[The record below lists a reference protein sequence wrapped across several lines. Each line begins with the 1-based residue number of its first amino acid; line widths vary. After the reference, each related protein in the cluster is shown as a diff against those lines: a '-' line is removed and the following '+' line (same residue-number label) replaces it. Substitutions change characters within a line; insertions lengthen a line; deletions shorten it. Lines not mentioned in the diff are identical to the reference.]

1 MKHKLLFLKSVMT
14 VLLALFSLGAF
25 AYDAE
30 VDGISYN
37 LDRTTI
43 TASVTRNNID
53 YPEGDV
59 NIPESITY
67 NDTVWTV
74 TSIEDRAFC
83 PLIRN
88 RNLLTSVTIPSSVI
102 SIGSQAF
109 ANCMSLTSITI
120 GSSVISIGSQAF
132 DKCMSLTSITI
143 GSSVTSIGDHAFDG
157 CTSLTTITV
166 DADNA
171 NYSSINGALYDKA
184 GTTLILCPQ
193 GRADYP
199 FSIPTCVTTISGYA
213 FNGCTLLESIF
224 IPASVTTIEQ
234 NAFYGTNIYAINC
247 HADLQNLTWADTES
261 FASSSPKPTCY
272 VEGEAWVWK
281 EKFPDVNVRF
291 RGSGRSVGESF
302 YVDRMQYVVT
312 SEKDKTVELMSFS
325 NNGSYVAL
333 DIPAVVNDSF
343 NDYVGQD
350 FTVTS
355 IGQRAFSRCTGLTS
369 VTIPASVTSIGYE
382 AFSECRNLTSVTFAE
397 GSQLASIGSGA
408 FHCPLASITI
418 PASVVNIETG
428 AFSCSALTSIC
439 VEAGNPRYDS
449 RDNCNALI
457 ETETNTLITGCQNT
471 IIPGG
476 VEFIG
481 NSAFEGCSGLTSIEI
496 PTSVT
501 SIGKAAFIGCSGLT
515 NIEIPSGVK
524 SIGYAAFSRCSSLTS
539 IKIPNS
545 VTTIDEFAFETCVA
559 LTSIVIPN
567 SVTYINDATFFGCSG
582 LTSIT
587 IPSSVTSIFSISRGA
602 FYGCSG
608 LTDVYCYTAPEE
620 MRWRPFSSEFMPDKA
635 TKFHVADASVWEEKF
650 PDANVTFVGDLDN
663 FFVEDNLR
671 YRVLHQTETRASMR
685 RAEGQSSVE
694 LVGCVTSP
702 TGAVAIPA
710 SVKHEGVD
718 YAVTSIG
725 ENAFTNCSGMTSVT
739 IPSSVTNIEDG
750 AFEGCTGLT
759 DVYCNA
765 DPAQLTWSA
774 DAQSFMAD
782 KATKFH
788 VEDASAWSAFSDA
801 NVTFVD
807 DKTPDDI
814 EGIDATDTADGAW
827 YTLTGV
833 KLEGEPTEK
842 GVYVKD
848 GKKYFIR

>member
-1 MKHKLLFLKSVMT
+1 MKQKLLFLKSVMT

-120 GSSVISIGSQAF
+120 LSSVISIGSQAF

-193 GRADYP
+193 GRDDYP

-234 NAFYGTNIYAINC
+234 NAFSGIQQLYNIHC
-247 HADLQNLTWADTES
+247 KADLQNLIWADTKS
-261 FASSSPKPTCY
+261 FASSSQKPYCY
-272 VEGEAWVWK
+272 VEGEAWDWE

-291 RGSGRSVGESF
+291 KGSGPSVGDMF
-302 YVDRMQYVVT
+302 YVDGMQYVVT
-312 SEKDKTVELMSFS
+312 SEKDKTVELIS
-325 NNGSYVAL
+325 NNGIRVAL
-333 DIPAVVNDSF
+333 EIPAVVSF
-343 NDYVGQD
+343 AVGDYVGPN

-382 AFSECRNLTSVTFAE
+382 AFSECSNLTSVTFAE

-408 FHCPLASITI
+408 FEWCPLASITI
-418 PASVVNIETG
+418 PASVTSMEG
-428 AFSCSALTSIC
+428 AFSSCRRLTSIN
-439 VEAGNPRYDS
+439 VDPN
-449 RDNCNALI
+449 NAI
-457 ETETNTLITGCQNT
+457 YSSKDGVVFDKTGTTLLLYPQGKSDISY
-471 IIPGG
+471 IIPDG
-476 VEFIG
+476 
-481 NSAFEGCSGLTSIEI
+481 
-496 PTSVT
+496 VT
-501 SIGKAAFIGCSGLT
+501 SIGRSAFSGSICQSVTIPT
-515 NIEIPSGVK
+515 NMTDINKGAFYDCGIISVTLPDGVM
-524 SIGYAAFSRCSSLTS
+524 SIGEEAFAWCRNLV
-539 IKIPNS
+539 S
-545 VTTIDEFAFETCVA
+545 VT
-559 LTSIVIPN
+559 IP
-567 SVTYINDATFFGCSG
+567 A
-582 LTSIT
+582 
-587 IPSSVTSIFSISRGA
+587 SVTSVGQYA
-602 FYGCSG
+602 FAAS
-608 LTDVYCYTAPEE
+608 TNVADVYCYAAPDALQYFFFSEGTGVN
-620 MRWRPFSSEFMPDKA
+620 WRSFKPEKG
-635 TKFHVADASVWEEKF
+635 TKLHVADASAWEMF
-650 PDANVTFVGDLDN
+650 ANDNVTIVGDLND

-671 YRVLHQTETRASMR
+671 YKKIHQTETRASVR
-685 RAEGQSSVE
+685 KAEGQDVVE
-694 LVGCVTSP
+694 MVGCVTSP
-702 TGAVAIPA
+702 TGAVDIPA
-710 SVKHEGVD
+710 SVKHDGVD

>member
-1 MKHKLLFLKSVMT
+1 MKQKLLFLLV
-14 VLLALFSLGAF
+14 VLLSTMTAW
-25 AYDAE
+25 AE
-30 VDGISYN
+30 VGDEFTVDGLIYRVMSENPKEVAVKTYDGEKPSGD
-37 LDRTTI
+37 LVI
-43 TASVTRNNID
+43 PASVNG
-53 YPEGDV
+53 YA
-59 NIPESITY
+59 
-67 NDTVWTV
+67 V
-74 TSIEDRAFC
+74 TETTLRSFRFC
-83 PLIRN
+83 TD
-88 RNLLTSVTIPSSVI
+88 LTSV
-102 SIGSQAF
+102 AF
-109 ANCMSLTSITI
+109 PASMTSIDYR
-120 GSSVISIGSQAF
+120 GF
-132 DKCMSLTSITI
+132 N
-143 GSSVTSIGDHAFDG
+143 G

-166 DADNA
+166 DSDNA

-193 GRADYP
+193 GKVSRAEYP
-199 FSIPTCVTTISGYA
+199 FSIPDGVTTISGYA
-213 FNGCTLLESIF
+213 FNGCTLLKNIY
-224 IPASVTTIEQ
+224 IPASVTSIEQ
-234 NAFYGTNIYAINC
+234 NAFYGTEPYYIHC
-247 HADLQNLTWADTES
+247 QADPQNLTWADTES

-272 VEGEAWVWK
+272 VEGEAWVWE

-291 RGSGRSVGESF
+291 RGSGPSVGDMF
-302 YVDRMQYVVT
+302 YVDRMRYVVT

-325 NNGSYVAL
+325 DNGSYVAL

-343 NDYVGQD
+343 DDYVGQD

-369 VTIPASVTSIGYE
+369 VTIPASVTSIGSE
-382 AFSECRNLTSVTFAE
+382 AFDGCRNLTSVTFAE
-397 GSQLASIGSGA
+397 GSQLTSIGSKA

-418 PASVVNIETG
+418 PASVGNIETG

-567 SVTYINDATFFGCSG
+567 SVTYISDATFFGCSG

-587 IPSSVTSIFSISRGA
+587 IPSSVTSIISSSRGA

-694 LVGCVTSP
+694 LVGSTTSP
-702 TGAVAIPA
+702 TGAVDIPPI
-710 SVKHEGVD
+710 VKHDGVD

-725 ENAFTNCSGMTSVT
+725 ENAFTNCSGITSVT
-739 IPSSVTNIEDG
+739 IPSSVTNIENG
-750 AFEGCTGLT
+750 AFSGCTGLT

-765 DPAQLTWSA
+765 DPAQLTWST

-788 VEDASAWSAFSDA
+788 VEDVSAWSAFSGA

-807 DKTPDDI
+807 DKTPNTI
-814 EGIDATDTADGAW
+814 NSITSTDASDGAW
-827 YTLTGV
+827 YTLNGQ
-833 KLEGEPTEK
+833 KLERKPTAP
-842 GVYVKD
+842 GIYVKD
-848 GKKYFIR
+848 GKKVYVK

>member
-1 MKHKLLFLKSVMT
+1 MKQKLLFLKSVMT

-43 TASVTRNNID
+43 TASVTRNNIV

-74 TSIEDRAFC
+74 TSIEDRAFY
-83 PLIRN
+83 PQRPN

-109 ANCMSLTSITI
+109 RN
-120 GSSVISIGSQAF
+120 
-132 DKCMSLTSITI
+132 CMSLTSITI
-143 GSSVTSIGDHAFDG
+143 GSSVTSIGDYAFDG

-171 NYSSINGALYDKA
+171 NYSSINGAVYDKA

-213 FNGCTLLESIF
+213 FNGCTLLKLIF

-234 NAFYGTNIYAINC
+234 NAFSGTNISSIDC

-272 VEGEAWVWK
+272 VEGEAWVWE

-291 RGSGRSVGESF
+291 RGSGPSVGDMF
-302 YVDRMQYVVT
+302 YVDRMRYVVT

-325 NNGSYVAL
+325 GNGSYVAL

-343 NDYVGQD
+343 DDYVGQD

-355 IGQRAFSRCTGLTS
+355 IGQRAFADQWSITS
-369 VTIPASVTSIGYE
+369 VTIPASVTSIGSE

-397 GSQLASIGSGA
+397 GSQLTSIGSGA
-408 FHCPLASITI
+408 FEWCPLASITI
-418 PASVVNIETG
+418 PASVTSMEG
-428 AFSCSALTSIC
+428 AFSSCRRLTSIN
-439 VEAGNPRYDS
+439 VDPN
-449 RDNCNALI
+449 NAI
-457 ETETNTLITGCQNT
+457 YSSKDGVVFDKTGTTLLLYPQGKSDISY
-471 IIPGG
+471 IIPDG
-476 VEFIG
+476 V
-481 NSAFEGCSGLTSIEI
+481 TSIGRGAFSGSICQSVTI

-501 SIGKAAFIGCSGLT
+501 
-515 NIEIPSGVK
+515 
-524 SIGYAAFSRCSSLTS
+524 
-539 IKIPNS
+539 
-545 VTTIDEFAFETCVA
+545 D
-559 LTSIVIPN
+559 
-567 SVTYINDATFFGCSG
+567 INK
-582 LTSIT
+582 
-587 IPSSVTSIFSISRGA
+587 GA
-602 FYGCSG
+602 FYDCGIISVTLPDGVMSIGEEAFAWCGNLVSVTIPASVASVG
-608 LTDVYCYTAPEE
+608 QYAFAASTNVADVYCYAAPDALQYFFFSEGTGVN
-620 MRWRPFSSEFMPDKA
+620 WRSFKPEKG
-635 TKFHVADASVWEEKF
+635 TKLHVADASAWEMF
-650 PDANVTFVGDLDN
+650 ANANVTIVGDLND

-671 YRVLHQTETRASMR
+671 YKKIHQTETRASVR
-685 RAEGQSSVE
+685 KAEGQDVVE
-694 LVGCVTSP
+694 VVGCVTSP
-702 TGAVAIPA
+702 TGAVDIPA
-710 SVKHEGVD
+710 SVKHDGVD

>member
-1 MKHKLLFLKSVMT
+1 MKQKLLFLKSVMT

-120 GSSVISIGSQAF
+120 GSSV
-132 DKCMSLTSITI
+132 
-143 GSSVTSIGDHAFDG
+143 TSIGDHAFDG

-171 NYSSINGALYDKA
+171 NYSSTNGAVYDKA

-193 GRADYP
+193 GKADSP

-213 FNGCTLLESIF
+213 FNGCTLLKSIF

-234 NAFYGTNIYAINC
+234 NAFSGTNISSIAC

-272 VEGEAWVWK
+272 VEGEAWVWE

-291 RGSGRSVGESF
+291 RGSGPSVGDMF
-302 YVDRMQYVVT
+302 YVDRMRYVVT

-325 NNGSYVAL
+325 DNGSYVAL

-343 NDYVGQD
+343 DDYVGQD

-355 IGQRAFSRCTGLTS
+355 IGQRAFSRCSGLTS
-369 VTIPASVTSIGYE
+369 VTIPASVTSIGSE

-397 GSQLASIGSGA
+397 GSQLTSIGSGA
-408 FHCPLASITI
+408 FEWCPLASITI
-418 PASVVNIETG
+418 PASVTSMEG
-428 AFSCSALTSIC
+428 AFSSCRRLTSIN
-439 VEAGNPRYDS
+439 VDPN
-449 RDNCNALI
+449 NAI
-457 ETETNTLITGCQNT
+457 YSSKDGVVFDKTGTTLLLYPEGKSDISY
-471 IIPGG
+471 IIPDG
-476 VEFIG
+476 V
-481 NSAFEGCSGLTSIEI
+481 TSIGRGAFSGSICQSVTI

-501 SIGKAAFIGCSGLT
+501 DINKLAFYDCGIISVTLPDGVMSIGEEAFAWCRNL
-515 NIEIPSGVK
+515 V
-524 SIGYAAFSRCSSLTS
+524 
-539 IKIPNS
+539 S
-545 VTTIDEFAFETCVA
+545 VT
-559 LTSIVIPN
+559 IP
-567 SVTYINDATFFGCSG
+567 A
-582 LTSIT
+582 
-587 IPSSVTSIFSISRGA
+587 SVTSVGQYA
-602 FYGCSG
+602 FAAS
-608 LTDVYCYTAPEE
+608 TNVADVYCYAAPDALQYFFFSEGTGVS
-620 MRWRPFSSEFMPDKA
+620 WRSFKPEKG
-635 TKFHVADASVWEEKF
+635 TKLHVADASAWEMF
-650 PDANVTFVGDLDN
+650 ANAYVTIVGDLND

-671 YRVLHQTETRASMR
+671 YKKIHQTETRASVR
-685 RAEGQSSVE
+685 KAEGQDVVE
-694 LVGCVTSP
+694 MVGCVTSP
-702 TGAVAIPA
+702 TGAVDIPA
-710 SVKHEGVD
+710 SVKHDGVD

-807 DKTPDDI
+807 DKTPDAI
-814 EGIDATDTADGAW
+814 ESIDAIDTTDGAW
-827 YTLTGV
+827 YTLSGM

>member
-1 MKHKLLFLKSVMT
+1 MKQKLLFLKSVMT

-43 TASVTRNNID
+43 TASVTRNNIV

-74 TSIEDRAFC
+74 TSIEDRAFY
-83 PLIRN
+83 PQRPN

-109 ANCMSLTSITI
+109 RN
-120 GSSVISIGSQAF
+120 
-132 DKCMSLTSITI
+132 CMSLTSITI
-143 GSSVTSIGDHAFDG
+143 GSSVTSIGDYAFDG

-171 NYSSINGALYDKA
+171 NYSSINGAVYDKA

-213 FNGCTLLESIF
+213 FNGCTLLKLIF

-234 NAFYGTNIYAINC
+234 NAFSGTNISSIDC

-272 VEGEAWVWK
+272 VEGEAWVWE
-281 EKFPDVNVRF
+281 EKFPDVKVRF
-291 RGSGRSVGESF
+291 RGSGPSVGDMF
-302 YVDRMQYVVT
+302 YVDRMRYVVT

-325 NNGSYVAL
+325 GNGSYVAL

-343 NDYVGQD
+343 DDYVGQD

-355 IGQRAFSRCTGLTS
+355 IGQRAFADQWSITS
-369 VTIPASVTSIGYE
+369 VTIPASVTSIGSE

-397 GSQLASIGSGA
+397 GSQLTSIGSGA
-408 FHCPLASITI
+408 FEWCPLASITI
-418 PASVVNIETG
+418 PASVTSMEG
-428 AFSCSALTSIC
+428 AFSSCRRLTSIN
-439 VEAGNPRYDS
+439 VDPN
-449 RDNCNALI
+449 NAI
-457 ETETNTLITGCQNT
+457 YSSKDGVVFDKTGTTLLLYPQGKSDISY
-471 IIPGG
+471 IIPDG
-476 VEFIG
+476 V
-481 NSAFEGCSGLTSIEI
+481 TSIGRGAFSGSICQSVTI

-501 SIGKAAFIGCSGLT
+501 
-515 NIEIPSGVK
+515 
-524 SIGYAAFSRCSSLTS
+524 
-539 IKIPNS
+539 
-545 VTTIDEFAFETCVA
+545 D
-559 LTSIVIPN
+559 
-567 SVTYINDATFFGCSG
+567 INK
-582 LTSIT
+582 
-587 IPSSVTSIFSISRGA
+587 GA
-602 FYGCSG
+602 FYDCGIISVTLPDGVMSIGEEAFAWCGNLVSVTIPASVASVG
-608 LTDVYCYTAPEE
+608 QYAFAASTNVADVYCYAAPDALQYFFFSEGTGVN
-620 MRWRPFSSEFMPDKA
+620 WRSFKPEKG
-635 TKFHVADASVWEEKF
+635 TKLHVADASAWEMF
-650 PDANVTFVGDLDN
+650 ANANVTIVGDLND

-671 YRVLHQTETRASMR
+671 YKKIHQTETRASVR
-685 RAEGQSSVE
+685 KAEGQDVVE
-694 LVGCVTSP
+694 VVGCVTSP
-702 TGAVAIPA
+702 TGAVDIPA
-710 SVKHEGVD
+710 SVKHDGVD

>member
-1 MKHKLLFLKSVMT
+1 MKQKLLFLKSVMT

-120 GSSVISIGSQAF
+120 GSSV
-132 DKCMSLTSITI
+132 
-143 GSSVTSIGDHAFDG
+143 TSIGDHAFDG

-171 NYSSINGALYDKA
+171 NYSSTNGAVYDKA

-193 GRADYP
+193 GRADSP

-213 FNGCTLLESIF
+213 FNGCTLLKSIF

-234 NAFYGTNIYAINC
+234 NAFSGTNISSIAC

-272 VEGEAWVWK
+272 VEGEAWVWE

-291 RGSGRSVGESF
+291 RGSGPSVGDMF
-302 YVDRMQYVVT
+302 YVDRMRYVVT

-325 NNGSYVAL
+325 DNGSYVAL

-343 NDYVGQD
+343 DDYVGQD

-355 IGQRAFSRCTGLTS
+355 IGQRAFSRCSGLTS
-369 VTIPASVTSIGYE
+369 VTIPASVTSIGSE

-397 GSQLASIGSGA
+397 GSQLTSIGSGA
-408 FHCPLASITI
+408 FEWCPLASITI
-418 PASVVNIETG
+418 PASVTSMEG
-428 AFSCSALTSIC
+428 AFSSCRRLTSIN
-439 VEAGNPRYDS
+439 VDPN
-449 RDNCNALI
+449 NAI
-457 ETETNTLITGCQNT
+457 YSSKDGVVFDKTGTTLLLYPEGKSDISY
-471 IIPGG
+471 IIPDG
-476 VEFIG
+476 V
-481 NSAFEGCSGLTSIEI
+481 TSIGRGAFSGSICQSVTI

-501 SIGKAAFIGCSGLT
+501 DINKLAFYDCGIISVTLPDGVMSIGEEAFAWCRNL
-515 NIEIPSGVK
+515 V
-524 SIGYAAFSRCSSLTS
+524 
-539 IKIPNS
+539 S
-545 VTTIDEFAFETCVA
+545 VT
-559 LTSIVIPN
+559 IP
-567 SVTYINDATFFGCSG
+567 A
-582 LTSIT
+582 
-587 IPSSVTSIFSISRGA
+587 SVTSVGQYA
-602 FYGCSG
+602 FAAS
-608 LTDVYCYTAPEE
+608 TNVADVYCYAAPDALQYFFFSEGTGVS
-620 MRWRPFSSEFMPDKA
+620 WRSFKPEKG
-635 TKFHVADASVWEEKF
+635 TKLHVADASAWEMF
-650 PDANVTFVGDLDN
+650 ANAYVTIVGDLND

-671 YRVLHQTETRASMR
+671 YKKIHQTETRASVR
-685 RAEGQSSVE
+685 KAEGQDVVE
-694 LVGCVTSP
+694 MVGCVTSP
-702 TGAVAIPA
+702 TGAVDIPA
-710 SVKHEGVD
+710 SVKHDGVD

-814 EGIDATDTADGAW
+814 EGIDAIDTTDGAW
-827 YTLTGV
+827 YTLSGM